1 MTAKAIVVLG
11 MTMVAGLGFSLA
23 QDAPTPDK
31 YSPAELTA
39 MEKKLEAKAAGTGLA
54 TMTIKK
60 YATDYTML
68 AFRSK
73 SGQAEQHEKFADFY
87 VVLGG
92 KATLISGGKMVGGK
106 TTEAGELRGDS
117 IQGGKETTLAKG
129 DIVHVPANIPHQL
142 VLAQGDV
149 FQYYIVKVQEAN

>member
-11 MTMVAGLGFSLA
+11 MAMVAGLGFSLA

-31 YSPAELTA
+31 YSPAEVRA

-54 TMTIKK
+54 TETIKK

-73 SGQAEQHEKFADFY
+73 SGQAEQHQKFADFY
-87 VVLGG
+87 VVVTGQ
-92 KATLISGGKMVGGK
+92 ATLVSGGKMVGGK
-106 TTEAGELRGDS
+106 TTAEGELRGDS
-117 IQGGKETTLAKG
+117 IEGGKETKLTKG
-129 DIVHVPANIPHQL
+129 
-142 VLAQGDV
+142 
-149 FQYYIVKVQEAN
+149 